1 MNKKEDIN
9 RHERF
14 VTESLGIKM
23 ETKNVIYTT
32 HTSIRERCDCIT
44 RALSTILDIPYN
56 DIFKLQLKLSYEHKL
71 LPDNNLIL
79 KEILNKKNFHNMD
92 IQPFE
97 ISVAEFM
104 CSHKNGEYV
113 IVANGHATVFIN
125 GIWYDNDTVFNMAD
139 KFILSKIKYVFT
151 NKKSK

>member
-1 MNKKEDIN
+1 MNKIEIKK
-9 RHERF
+9 HERF

-44 RALSTILDIPYN
+44 RALSTILNIPY
-56 DIFKLQLKLSYEHKL
+56 DDVFKLQLELSYEHKL

-79 KEILNKKNFHNMD
+79 KDILNRMD
-92 IQPFE
+92 FYSMNIQPFE

-104 CSHKNGEYV
+104 CSHKNGKYI
-113 IVANGHATVFIN
+113 IVANGHATAFID
-125 GIWYDNDTVFNMAD
+125 GVWYDNDVTFNMAD

-151 NKKSK
+151 NQKK